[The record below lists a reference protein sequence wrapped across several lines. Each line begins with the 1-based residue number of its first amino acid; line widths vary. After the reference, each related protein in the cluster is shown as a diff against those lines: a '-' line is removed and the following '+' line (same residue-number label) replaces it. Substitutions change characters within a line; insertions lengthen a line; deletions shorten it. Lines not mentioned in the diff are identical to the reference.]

1 MQGYLPICL
10 EQTALQV
17 LSKTGASALSG
28 WTDMCDFLRAGF
40 IVVGRSGMQEWRV
53 EFKFLL
59 FMLLGESLAWLDK
72 KNSDVMRHKSSLKF

>member
-1 MQGYLPICL
+1 MPRKIMQGYLPICL

-40 IVVGRSGMQEWRV
+40 IVVGRSGMQECRV

-59 FMLLGESLAWLDK
+59 FMLLG
-72 KNSDVMRHKSSLKF
+72 